1 MPALHRLY
9 TFLNQYNASS
19 TSLSTCFK
27 RLSSRRKIPKLT
39 THRMDSELVS
49 RTALLR
55 NTLLQELVITGLLT
69 STSFPNSNRYQI
81 SSWEK
86 NSPSYQELNVTQKHR
101 RHLYPRARFK
111 ADERNNQLEFKN
123 ISTAQWGEKTPGCPS
138 GHQITW
144 LPLNKPVFLNQSQRA
159 QLHFQGKP
167 GFYRF
172 SDHSCQALQPLLQN
186 GPFSF
191 RILPLAPGLCCWAH
205 VKRQPSTGDAL

>member
-19 TSLSTCFK
+19 TSLSTRFK
-27 RLSSRRKIPKLT
+27 RLQSRRKIPKLT
-39 THRMDSELVS
+39 THRMDSELLS

-69 STSFPNSNRYQI
+69 STSFPNLNRYQI

-86 NSPSYQELNVTQKHR
+86 NSPSYQELNVTQKHGG
-101 RHLYPRARFK
+101 HLYPRARFK
-111 ADERNNQLEFKN
+111 ADERNNQREFKN
-123 ISTAQWGEKTPGCPS
+123 ISTAQWGEKTPGCAS
-138 GHQITW
+138 GHQITR

-172 SDHSCQALQPLLQN
+172 SDRSSCPSLTGSVSQCPNSTLLRGQCDSPKN
-186 GPFSF
+186 TLSK
-191 RILPLAPGLCCWAH
+191 
-205 VKRQPSTGDAL
+205 VTG